1 MDSVLLD
8 KMWMR
13 FISLLYIC
21 SMEKERKEVVLAEV
35 GKFFIDISKLVFGG
49 IILAS
54 IMKLDVNKPL
64 LFILGGISV
73 LAFAFAGLAFMALS
87 KSKK

>member
-1 MDSVLLD
+1 
-8 KMWMR
+8 MR

-21 SMEKERKEVVLAEV
+21 SMEKERKEVVL
-35 GKFFIDISKLVFGG
+35 SKLVFGG

>member
-1 MDSVLLD
+1 
-8 KMWMR
+8 
-13 FISLLYIC
+13 
-21 SMEKERKEVVLAEV
+21 MEKERKEAVLAEV

-54 IMKLDVNKPL
+54 IMKLEVNKPL

-73 LAFAFAGLAFMALS
+73 VAFAFAGLAFIAL
-87 KSKK
+87 

>member
-1 MDSVLLD
+1 
-8 KMWMR
+8 MR

-54 IMKLDVNKPL
+54 IVKLDVNKPL

>member
-1 MDSVLLD
+1 
-8 KMWMR
+8 
-13 FISLLYIC
+13 
-21 SMEKERKEVVLAEV
+21 MEKERKEVVLAET
-35 GKFFIDISKLVFGG
+35 GKFFIDIAKLVFGG

-54 IMKLDVNKPL
+54 IMKLEVNKPL

-73 LAFAFAGLAFMALS
+73 AAFAFAGLSFIALS

>member
-1 MDSVLLD
+1 M
-8 KMWMR
+8 
-13 FISLLYIC
+13 C
-21 SMEKERKEVVLAEV
+21 SKEKERKEAVLAEV

-54 IMKLDVNKPL
+54 IMKLEVNKPL

-73 LAFAFAGLAFMALS
+73 VAFAFAGLAFIALS
-87 KSKK
+87 KSKE